1 MTRIG
6 IFLYGLFSYALFLG
20 VFVYGLGFIGGFVT
34 PTMLDG
40 TPHRSQV

>member
-6 IFLYGLFSYALFLG
+6 IFLSGLFSCALFLG
-20 VFVYGLGFIGGFVT
+20 VVVYGLGFIGGFVM

-40 TPHRSQV
+40 TPQRSQV